1 MPQRIPLSNRHLHFL
16 KTSVQSLPAFEIPW
30 GVLLRLRNF
39 WEGMPKEV
47 VVDQDTI
54 ICVSE
59 NNGDIIYTYEFEKF
73 RQQCGLEVY
82 MCRGADPE
90 SKGKIENTVKYIKGN
105 FLENR
110 LYVDDSILNQGC
122 LDWLER
128 TANAKR
134 HGTTKKIP
142 AKVFEEE
149 KEYLRPLPFTPENQG
164 YLIQRR
170 VRKDN
175 TILYNS
181 NRYTVPL
188 GSYHN
193 NPEVLLEIV

>member
-1 MPQRIPLSNRHLHFL
+1 
-16 KTSVQSLPAFEIPW
+16 
-30 GVLLRLRNF
+30 
-39 WEGMPKEV
+39 MPKEV

-73 RQQCGLEVY
+73 RQECGLEVY

-110 LYVDDSILNQGC
+110 LYVDDSILNQGY

-164 YLIQRR
+164 YLIQHR

-175 TILYNS
+175 TILYIAT
-181 NRYTVPL
+181 R
-188 GSYHN
+188 
-193 NPEVLLEIV
+193 LL